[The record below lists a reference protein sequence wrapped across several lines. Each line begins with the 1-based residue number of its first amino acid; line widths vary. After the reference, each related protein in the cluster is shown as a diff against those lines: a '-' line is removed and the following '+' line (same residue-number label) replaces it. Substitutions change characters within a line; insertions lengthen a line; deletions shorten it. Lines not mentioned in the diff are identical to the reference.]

1 MFPHQAPDHSDSP
14 VEWASNGVPKSKIF
28 GETYRSF
35 ATHSSDNET
44 TAESFKLED
53 LGLEQSR
60 EVFIQGAKL
69 WRTNPSWHN
78 QEHWTILE
86 TGFGL
91 GLNFLSTWDHWL
103 SQDPMGRP
111 KRFTYV
117 SFEQYPVSVEDII
130 CSVKPWPKLHNLA
143 TNLSLSWRGMI
154 PGFHRL
160 SFEGGAITLLLCIGD
175 IDKTILEL
183 DLHADSVFLD
193 GHSPKVNPEMWS
205 HKTLGRVAN
214 LVRAGATLSTWCV
227 AAEVV
232 KSLEIH
238 GFRCTKLNGLAPKRH
253 RLEGVYSGKNLG
265 MKTNHKGRCAV
276 IGAGLAGASAAYAMA
291 KRGWMVTVFDLLKEP
306 AGAASGVPVGIFSTQ
321 ISKDDNPQSKLSR
334 AGVRV
339 TCGLLSQLLSDS
351 EGSSWQSTGVLETRP
366 NIVRADQDYF
376 INPDKKIDPDCKNT
390 EAPVPR
396 PLKKQHSDPESFE
409 LLQSKEAK
417 DWYEL
422 TFDYK
427 SRADSS
433 ASHSFGS
440 PDIWHAQ
447 GGWVESGVLVHALLA
462 HPNIE
467 FRAGQRITQLLAHK
481 LNKTTKST
489 EPSNQ
494 RDPYSADD
502 LIQKWEIKSEHSPA
516 TDHPSTN
523 HSEHTLWDHVIVAN
537 SFNAQYLLEPLTN
550 LSKEPSL
557 PSDLNL
563 NDSSV
568 IPSEINLEVNLELT
582 RGQITWGI
590 LTTEQAKNIFS
601 FPVNGA
607 GSFVCK
613 PIKVESEHKTHQ
625 HTNQH
630 TNQYQ
635 NENENENG
643 KSFLKK
649 SSITNK
655 PTINSGELW
664 AWYAGSTF
672 QRLSSQMKTNLDKS
686 SNYQNS
692 DYSQWIDELSTDQ
705 PKIASNKSLIDQTLA
720 INQRQTAGENIN
732 QLNSQNLEKL
742 KYLYPKAYH
751 IVTSNKVES
760 NFLHWTGLR
769 CNTRNRLP
777 WVQNFMD
784 PLTSLP
790 SGLSVLTGLGS
801 KGITLAPLC
810 AEVLVC
816 EIHKEPCPIERNLAK
831 MLKKIRD

>member
-1 MFPHQAPDHSDSP
+1 
-14 VEWASNGVPKSKIF
+14 
-28 GETYRSF
+28 
-35 ATHSSDNET
+35 
-44 TAESFKLED
+44 
-53 LGLEQSR
+53 
-60 EVFIQGAKL
+60 
-69 WRTNPSWHN
+69 
-78 QEHWTILE
+78 
-86 TGFGL
+86 
-91 GLNFLSTWDHWL
+91 
-103 SQDPMGRP
+103 
-111 KRFTYV
+111 
-117 SFEQYPVSVEDII
+117 
-130 CSVKPWPKLHNLA
+130 
-143 TNLSLSWRGMI
+143 
-154 PGFHRL
+154 
-160 SFEGGAITLLLCIGD
+160 
-175 IDKTILEL
+175 
-183 DLHADSVFLD
+183 
-193 GHSPKVNPEMWS
+193 
-205 HKTLGRVAN
+205 
-214 LVRAGATLSTWCV
+214 
-227 AAEVV
+227 
-232 KSLEIH
+232 
-238 GFRCTKLNGLAPKRH
+238 
-253 RLEGVYSGKNLG
+253 
-265 MKTNHKGRCAV
+265 
-276 IGAGLAGASAAYAMA
+276 
-291 KRGWMVTVFDLLKEP
+291 
-306 AGAASGVPVGIFSTQ
+306 
-321 ISKDDNPQSKLSR
+321 
-334 AGVRV
+334 
-339 TCGLLSQLLSDS
+339 
-351 EGSSWQSTGVLETRP
+351 
-366 NIVRADQDYF
+366 
-376 INPDKKIDPDCKNT
+376 
-390 EAPVPR
+390 
-396 PLKKQHSDPESFE
+396 
-409 LLQSKEAK
+409 
-417 DWYEL
+417 
-422 TFDYK
+422 
-427 SRADSS
+427 
-433 ASHSFGS
+433 
-440 PDIWHAQ
+440 
-447 GGWVESGVLVHALLA
+447 
-462 HPNIE
+462 
-467 FRAGQRITQLLAHK
+467 
-481 LNKTTKST
+481 
-489 EPSNQ
+489 
-494 RDPYSADD
+494 
-502 LIQKWEIKSEHSPA
+502 
-516 TDHPSTN
+516 
-523 HSEHTLWDHVIVAN
+523 
-537 SFNAQYLLEPLTN
+537 
-550 LSKEPSL
+550 
-557 PSDLNL
+557 LNL
-563 NDSSV
+563 NDSTV

-705 PKIASNKSLIDQTLA
+705 PKMASNKSLIDQTLA